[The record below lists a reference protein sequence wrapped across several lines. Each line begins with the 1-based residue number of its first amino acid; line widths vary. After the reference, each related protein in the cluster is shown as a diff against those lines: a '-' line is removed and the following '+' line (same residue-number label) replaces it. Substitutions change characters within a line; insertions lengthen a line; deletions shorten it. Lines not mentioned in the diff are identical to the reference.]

1 MRSRANPSLMKKPAL
16 AALALVLAVAVAP
29 ALAAAQAAPSQPP
42 SAAAEEIRSALVAAQ
57 LELDQ
62 LEAAQTRLRAAQD
75 AYHAALE
82 PALAAQAPDA
92 HARAAQGFDLA
103 ARAAAAGRTPEF
115 AAARAQVWTA
125 LLDGGHILV
134 ERAIADGDAAE
145 AQIWLP
151 LREFR
156 RATRFARPNADAT
169 LALQALAAG
178 NAQPAAALA
187 AARADLLDT
196 YQARLN
202 AALADLAAAHAR
214 DFSARRA
221 EAAALA
227 DGYFAI
233 LAPSFAEQC
242 GVDLLADARQRFAD
256 LRAAA
261 VSGQG
266 VPAASARVDEALRGF
281 RAAPL
286 TEAEQARRAGQMMR
300 YLKLVPIEYGRAI
313 RNGEVAVDLE
323 IREATTFRDGAQAAF
338 DDLRGAYDARDAAKA
353 AQAAELFAVLEEAIA
368 DASERRAVASP
379 EDVRARSEQLTAVLA
394 ELTPTE
400 WARQDAAADFDV
412 VATALDQMEQAV
424 AQGEYAL
431 AESARI
437 EAYAV
442 LESGPEAKIA
452 AFAPQF
458 KTSIEGYFWFG
469 HAGAEGLAAL
479 IQRKASLEAVRAAR
493 ASLDVELAQA
503 QDALKGS
510 NSPVAV
516 ATNSGIIVF
525 REGLEAVLILAAL
538 MASFRTVANKHL
550 RKPMWIGTALALA
563 ASVLTWLIMRGTISL
578 FASFG
583 EKLEA
588 VVSII
593 AIGVLLLIT
602 NWFFHDV
609 YWKGW
614 MANFHKHKQSIIK
627 GAAGQFA
634 GLLILGFTSVYR
646 EGFET
651 ALFLQAL
658 TLGGGA
664 ATVAIGAVAGM
675 ALVMAVGLAIFALQ
689 AKLPIMK
696 MLIFTGLLI
705 GFVLLVMVG
714 NTVHILQVVGWLP
727 LTPIRWLDLPY
738 WFGVWFGTYPTV
750 EGLAL
755 QAAAAIFVIGSYIL
769 AERVHKRK
777 VRSAAP
783 PPPPLPATTGK

>member
-1 MRSRANPSLMKKPAL
+1 MPRSLAAALACAFLLAISPAL
-16 AALALVLAVAVAP
+16 AV
-29 ALAAAQAAPSQPP
+29 AQASPIQRPAT
-42 SAAAEEIRSALVAAQ
+42 AAESIRSALVAAQ

-62 LEAAQTRLRAAQD
+62 PATAQATLQRARGEYEATLAPMLVAEAPDSHARAVQGF
-75 AYHAALE
+75 
-82 PALAAQAPDA
+82 ALAAQAI
-92 HARAAQGFDLA
+92 R
-103 ARAAAAGRTPEF
+103 AGRAPDY
-115 AAARAQVWTA
+115 AAARAQLWTA
-125 LLDGGHILV
+125 LLDGSRVTV
-134 ERAIADGDAAE
+134 ESAIARSDSE
-145 AQIWLP
+145 TAQVWLQ

-169 LALQALAAG
+169 LALEALADG
-178 NAQPAAALA
+178 RSKPDAALQA
-187 AARADLLDT
+187 THADLLDT

-202 AALADLAAAHAR
+202 AALADLAAADSR
-214 DFSARRA
+214 DFAARRA

-227 DGYFAI
+227 SGYFTI
-233 LAPSFAEQC
+233 LAPAFKEQRGAGQLAE
-242 GVDLLADARQRFAD
+242 ARGRFAD
-256 LRAAA
+256 LQAAA
-261 VSGQG
+261 LSGRG
-266 VPAASARVDEALRGF
+266 VPAAIARVDDALRGF

-286 TEAEQARRAGQMMR
+286 GVAEQARRAGQMLR

-313 RNGEVAVDLE
+313 RNGQVAVDLE

-338 DDLRGAYDARDAAKA
+338 DDLRIAFEARDVAKA
-353 AQAAELFAVLEEAIA
+353 GLAAQLFSALEKNIS
-368 DASERRAVASP
+368 DASEHRAVAPP
-379 EDVRARSEQLTAVLA
+379 EDVRAKTDQLLA
-394 ELTPTE
+394 LLDDLVPAE
-400 WARQDAAADFDV
+400 WSGQDNAADFDV

-424 AQGEYAL
+424 AQSEYEL
-431 AESARI
+431 AESSRI

-469 HAGAEGLAAL
+469 HDGQDGLAGL
-479 IQRKASLEAVRAAR
+479 IQRKASPAEVKATRK
-493 ASLDVELAQA
+493 SLDAQLALA

-516 ATNSGIIVF
+516 ATNSAIIVF

-538 MASFRTVANKHL
+538 MASFRTVANRHL

-563 ASVLTWLIMRGTISL
+563 ASIVTWLVMRSTISL
-578 FASFG
+578 FASLG

-614 MANFHKHKQSIIK
+614 MANFHKHKQTIIK

-658 TLGGGA
+658 TLDGGA
-664 ATVAIGAVAGM
+664 GTVLIGAAIGL
-675 ALVMAVGLAIFALQ
+675 ALVIAIGLAIFALQ

-705 GFVLLVMVG
+705 GVVLLVMVG
-714 NTVHILQVVGWLP
+714 NTVHILQVVGWMP
-727 LTPIRWLDLPY
+727 LTPIRWLPLPY
-738 WFGVWFGTYPTV
+738 WLGVWFGTYPTV
-750 EGLAL
+750 EGLGL
-755 QAAAAIFVIGSYIL
+755 QFSAAAFVIGSYFL
-769 AERVHKRK
+769 AERMHKRK
-777 VRSAAP
+777 VKAGPAHPPQRAA
-783 PPPPLPATTGK
+783 AAGQ